1 MKNLPGPNK
10 LEIVPMKGG
19 NNIFHLSTD
28 VKENSYQDVGSDI
41 AVYIFGTL
49 VAGLSTS
56 VSFRREPIR
65 QQATVSKGG
74 EGAGRH

>member
-10 LEIVPMKGG
+10 LEIVPMNGG
-19 NNIFHLSTD
+19 NNFFHLFKY

-49 VAGLSTS
+49 VAGLPAS

-65 QQATVSKGG
+65 QQATVSTGG
-74 EGAGRH
+74 EGAGRY